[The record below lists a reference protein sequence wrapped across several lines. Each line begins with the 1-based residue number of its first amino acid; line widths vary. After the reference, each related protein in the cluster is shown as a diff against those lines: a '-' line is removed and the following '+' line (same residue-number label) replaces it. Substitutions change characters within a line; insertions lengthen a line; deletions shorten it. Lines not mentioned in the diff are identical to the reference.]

1 MITVYGLKNCD
12 TTRKALKWLEAR
24 GTPHRFCDVR
34 ADGIDLVKVTAWADA
49 VGWQTLL
56 NTRGTTWRGL
66 PEPVRAATGDDTAAA
81 LMVDHPA
88 LIKRPVIETARG
100 LIVGFK
106 TEQVKA
112 LEAAL

>member
-24 GTPHRFCDVR
+24 GAPHRFCDVR
-34 ADGIDLVKVTAWADA
+34 ADGIDLAKVAAWADD
-49 VGWQTLL
+49 VGWHTLL

-66 PEPVRAATGDDTAAA
+66 PEPVREATGGETAVA

-88 LIKRPVIETARG
+88 LIKRPVIETASA

-106 TEQVKA
+106 GEQVKA
-112 LEAAL
+112 LEASL